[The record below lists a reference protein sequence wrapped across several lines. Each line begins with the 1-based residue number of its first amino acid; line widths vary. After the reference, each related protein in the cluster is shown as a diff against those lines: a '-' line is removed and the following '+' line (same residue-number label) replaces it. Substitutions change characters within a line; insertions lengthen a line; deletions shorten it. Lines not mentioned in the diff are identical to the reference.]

1 MSKIK
6 ILKKEIQKKL
16 LKSQRR
22 ERKEERK
29 AEKRNTTCSRTCKQI
44 KLAGRQQMNR
54 GELWQGGGR
63 TGAAQSRAGDAGLV
77 GGSGKLHGQKTSSP
91 DRLKARQ
98 ILKYCF
104 RIFAIAF
111 LAKGK

>member
-1 MSKIK
+1 
-6 ILKKEIQKKL
+6 
-16 LKSQRR
+16 
-22 ERKEERK
+22 
-29 AEKRNTTCSRTCKQI
+29 
-44 KLAGRQQMNR
+44 MNR
-54 GELWQGGGR
+54 GELWQGGWKDRG
-63 TGAAQSRAGDAGLV
+63 GVQSRAGEAGGGGLV

-111 LAKGK
+111 LAKGKWNVCECVCVWVYF

>member
-1 MSKIK
+1 M
-6 ILKKEIQKKL
+6 
-16 LKSQRR
+16 
-22 ERKEERK
+22 
-29 AEKRNTTCSRTCKQI
+29 
-44 KLAGRQQMNR
+44 AGR
-54 GELWQGGGR
+54 GER
-63 TGAAQSRAGDAGLV
+63 TGAVYKAELVMWGGGGLV

-98 ILKYCF
+98 ILKYCL